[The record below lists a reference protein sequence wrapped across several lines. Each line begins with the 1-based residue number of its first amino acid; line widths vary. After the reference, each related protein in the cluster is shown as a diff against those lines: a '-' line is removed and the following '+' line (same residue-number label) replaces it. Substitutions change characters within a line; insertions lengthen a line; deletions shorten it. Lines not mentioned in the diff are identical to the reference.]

1 MKCLFLLHTLLAASL
16 VGAQSVADLPSCS
29 LPCFSTAI
37 ATTNCGDTDYV
48 CQCTAAHAAT
58 IRSSVT
64 ACLAKSTC
72 SLGDLEKIQTWSNTF
87 CPSVLSSASAASA
100 SSTSSTSSSTS
111 ASPSSTTSD
120 RSGST
125 SSAVPVV
132 IASSTSA
139 SASST
144 SSVSPAVETFGAGTH
159 GTTWGNLPA
168 NPSNAN
174 RGPAFEAV
182 SIILL
187 SVAALVLAFRF
198 FARIYTKR
206 VRQVVR
212 GVGPDEW
219 FALMTLIITAGVTA
233 DIIVGTEYGMGKH
246 MSLNETS
253 AQLSAILKL
262 VYVFILLITV
272 SFGSMKFSVLFL
284 YLRMTPE
291 RSHKIAIYIIMG
303 FVVAHEISSLVGA
316 IFQCVPIDAFWA
328 AENPLQNSK
337 CIGILVFNGFNSAW
351 SSLEDLV
358 IWILPIPVIWKLK
371 VPFSR
376 KMGLWVLIAIS
387 FISVVCAIVRMA
399 SLIIWMRSIDISW
412 NYPLVPFL
420 SNMEVCVGLMTSSVP
435 AIYPLFRRSARKQ
448 SHSDPAP
455 PPMGPPETSWV
466 SRDSHDETAVPS
478 TADRSSKRWSFLSRK
493 TSTKPKLDGHGYLS
507 TMRSEYGPR
516 TELRSVFET
525 DEVGDFIPGLAK

>member
-1 MKCLFLLHTLLAASL
+1 MLSTVNLLLR
-16 VGAQSVADLPSCS
+16 
-29 LPCFSTAI
+29 
-37 ATTNCGDTDYV
+37 
-48 CQCTAAHAAT
+48 
-58 IRSSVT
+58 RSR
-64 ACLAKSTC
+64 
-72 SLGDLEKIQTWSNTF
+72 D
-87 CPSVLSSASAASA
+87 VLSSASAASA

-125 SSAVPVV
+125 SSAVPVLV
-132 IASSTSA
+132 ASPTSA

-144 SSVSPAVETFGAGTH
+144 SSVSPALETFGAGTH

-168 NPSNAN
+168 DPSNAN

-253 AQLSAILKL
+253 AQLSAILK
-262 VYVFILLITV
+262 
-272 SFGSMKFSVLFL
+272 
-284 YLRMTPE
+284 
-291 RSHKIAIYIIMG
+291 
-303 FVVAHEISSLVGA
+303 GA
-316 IFQCVPIDAFWA
+316 IFQCVPINAFWA
-328 AENPLQNSK
+328 AGNPLQSSK
-337 CIGILVFNGFNSAW
+337 CIGILAFNGFNSAW

-358 IWILPIPVIWKLK
+358 IWVLPIPVIWKLK

-376 KMGLWVLIAIS
+376 KMGLWVLVAIS
-387 FISVVCAIVRMA
+387 SISVVCAIVRMA

-412 NYPLVPFL
+412 NYPLIPFL
-420 SNMEVCVGLMTSSVP
+420 SNMEVCVGIMTSSVP
-435 AIYPLFRRSARKQ
+435 AIYPLFRRSAREQ

-455 PPMGPPETSWV
+455 PPMGSPETSWV
-466 SRDSHDETAVPS
+466 SQDSHDETAVPS

-507 TMRSEYGPR
+507 TLRSEYGPR

-525 DEVGDFIPGLAK
+525 EEVGDFIPGLAK